1 MVKICTI
8 FPLEITFHIKIWK
21 LAMEEH
27 FLVIFH
33 FPPDYIL
40 IIHFEYSLFWF
51 LRFLPVLIFLF
62 LLDESL
68 VKPTWRSTS
77 LGTKP
82 GSRVVCWG
90 PFCVERMVITR
101 EGVPFVLLAIQMLL
115 RLSLSHRIKIW
126 IFQVK
131 TNWR

>member
-1 MVKICTI
+1 MIKYS
-8 FPLEITFHIKIWK
+8 PLFRAWNHFLYWIWK
-21 LAMEEH
+21 CAMEEH
-27 FLVIFH
+27 FLVIFD
-33 FPPDYIL
+33 FSSDYIL
-40 IIHFEYSLFWF
+40 VIYFENSLSWSMPF
-51 LRFLPVLIFLF
+51 LLVFIFPF

-68 VKPTWRSTS
+68 GRSESS

-90 PFCVERMVITR
+90 PFGVERMVITR
-101 EGVPFVLLAIQMLL
+101 EGFPFVLLAIQMLL
-115 RLSLSHRIKIW
+115 RLSLSHRITVW